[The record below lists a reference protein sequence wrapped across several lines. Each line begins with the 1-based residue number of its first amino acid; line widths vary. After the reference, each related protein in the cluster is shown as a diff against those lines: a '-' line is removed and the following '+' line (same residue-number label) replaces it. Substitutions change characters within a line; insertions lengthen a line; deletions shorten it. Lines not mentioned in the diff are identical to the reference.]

1 MAFVH
6 LQVHSEFSVL
16 KSSAR
21 LDGILDAAAA
31 DNAPAVALTDHG
43 AMFGILEIQTRGKD
57 LNKARKEQG
66 LPPIK
71 TIYGCHIYVHTS
83 SASQKDPSTFERLTL
98 LVENE
103 KGYYIVDV
111 INEAI
116 DTGRKIR
123 FQYADYSTKKRKVVR
138 RKDPNKVVR
147 RKKKPVFTAKDI
159 DLVEILLGSP
169 ALADCSDMAT
179 G

>member
-21 LDGILDAAAA
+21 LDGILEAAAEQ
-31 DNAPAVALTDHG
+31 NAPAVALTDHG

-57 LNKARKEQG
+57 LNKKRKEKG

-71 TIYGCHIYVHTS
+71 TIYGCHIYVDTP
-83 SASQKDPSTFERLTL
+83 SASQKDPTTYERLTL

-103 KGYYIVDV
+103 KG
-111 INEAI
+111 
-116 DTGRKIR
+116 
-123 FQYADYSTKKRKVVR
+123 
-138 RKDPNKVVR
+138 
-147 RKKKPVFTAKDI
+147 
-159 DLVEILLGSP
+159 
-169 ALADCSDMAT
+169 
-179 G
+179 